1 MNYLLSNSPTL
12 STSFTYSTPSTKVI
26 LVRHARTTYNEQ
38 GRYQGSSDESVLTE
52 KGHQD
57 AYSTGLALQK
67 YNFDAIYTSPLTRVQ
82 QTTQAILA
90 AFKQTNNL
98 PPVFIDHKLTE
109 IQMSDWQGLFYQE
122 VKEKFSEAYSC
133 WQETPHLF
141 TFNNI
146 FFPVLE
152 LFKQAQ
158 QFWQVVLNKHRGQT
172 ILVVAHG
179 GTNRALISTAVGL
192 NPKHYHSLQQSN
204 CGISCLEFSSEDKF
218 GELKYLNVTN
228 HLGETLP
235 KLKAGKTGWRWILL
249 SNAIAEGVAAPI
261 ASAYATSVIAEGYLS
276 PAKCERSLLAENISS
291 YSYVSK
297 LINHNL
303 IDLLLTDNLPKS
315 ELLANNLLVNNNKIL
330 HLPMAQNNFLDSWQ
344 QTIFTRQRLKNNL
357 ESASLVT
364 GLIIASDKLITQI
377 LHKTLT
383 INTPLNTANHSAI
396 IHYPYTNNKSILQ
409 GILPLKY

>member
-1 MNYLLSNSPTL
+1 MNHLLSISPTP
-12 STSFTYSTPSTKVI
+12 STPSTPSMKVI
-26 LVRHARTTYNEQ
+26 LVRHARTTYNQQ
-38 GRYQGSSDESVLTE
+38 GRYQGSSDKSILTE
-52 KGHQD
+52 QGYQD
-57 AYSTGLALQK
+57 AYCTGLALQQ
-67 YNFDAIYTSPLTRVQ
+67 YNFNAIYTSPLTRVQ
-82 QTTQAILA
+82 QTTQAIFTALKA
-90 AFKQTNNL
+90 KNNNL
-98 PPVFIDHKLTE
+98 PPVFIENNLTE

-122 VKEKFSEAYSC
+122 VKKKFLETYNC

-141 TFNNI
+141 TFNNT

-152 LFKQAQ
+152 LFKQAK

-204 CGISCLEFSSEDKF
+204 CGISCLEFSSENNV
-218 GELKYLNVTN
+218 GELKYLNVTS

-235 KLKAGKTGWRWILL
+235 KLKAGKTGWRWIFL
-249 SNAIAEGVAAPI
+249 SNAIAKRG
-261 ASAYATSVIAEGYLS
+261 LS
-276 PAKCERSLLAENISS
+276 PIAENISS

-303 IDLLLTDNLPKS
+303 IDLLLTDNLSKS
-315 ELLANNLLVNNNKIL
+315 ELLANNFLVNNNEIL
-330 HLPMAQNNFLDSWQ
+330 HLSMAQNNFLDSWQ
-344 QTIFTRQRLKNNL
+344 QITFKRQRLKKNL
-357 ESASLVT
+357 ESATLVT

-383 INTPLNTANHSAI
+383 INTPLSTANHLAI
-396 IHYPYTNNKSILQ
+396 IHYPFTDSKSILQ
-409 GILPLKY
+409 GILPLQHQPITKLN

>member
-1 MNYLLSNSPTL
+1 MNHLLSL
-12 STSFTYSTPSTKVI
+12 STSSTKVI

-57 AYSTGLALQK
+57 AYATGLALQQ
-67 YNFDAIYTSPLTRVQ
+67 YNFDAVYTSPLTRVQ

-90 AFKQTNNL
+90 ALKQTNNI
-98 PPVFIDHKLTE
+98 PPVFIDHQLTE
-109 IQMSDWQGLFYQE
+109 IQMSDWQGLLYQE

-141 TFNNI
+141 TLNNI
-146 FFPVLE
+146 FFPILE
-152 LFKQAQ
+152 LFQQTQ

-204 CGISCLEFSSEDKF
+204 SGISCLEFSSKHNF
-218 GELKYLNVTN
+218 GELKYLNVTS

-249 SNAIAEGVAAPI
+249 SKVNAKNIA
-261 ASAYATSVIAEGYLS
+261 
-276 PAKCERSLLAENISS
+276 KN
-291 YSYVSK
+291 SYVTR
-297 LINHNL
+297 LINSKS
-303 IDLLLTDNLPKS
+303 IDLLLTARSVSKYPIE
-315 ELLANNLLVNNNKIL
+315 ELAVQHKIP
-330 HLPMAQNNFLDSWQ
+330 HLSLAQNHFSDWQ
-344 QTIFTRQRLKNNL
+344 QTIIKQKKYSCNSEQT
-357 ESASLVT
+357 SLTT
-364 GLIIASDKLITQI
+364 GLIIASDKLLAQI
-377 LHKTLT
+377 LHTTLN
-383 INTPLNTANHSAI
+383 INTLNIAAYLAI
-396 IHYPYTNNKSILQ
+396 IHYPQNYSYSILQ
-409 GILPLKY
+409 GVLPLMEVSSQSVIFD

>member
-1 MNYLLSNSPTL
+1 VKNSIIQHPSPT
-12 STSFTYSTPSTKVI
+12 SSTPLSSLLHYSSTKVI
-26 LVRHARTTYNEQ
+26 LVRHARTTYNQE

-57 AYSTGLALQK
+57 AYSTGLALQQ

-82 QTTQAILA
+82 QTTQAILTA
-90 AFKQTNNL
+90 LKTKNNNL
-98 PPVFIDHKLTE
+98 PPVFIDDQLTE
-109 IQMSDWQGLFYQE
+109 IQMLDWQGLFYQE

-141 TFNNI
+141 TFNKM

-179 GTNRALISTAVGL
+179 GTNRALINTAVGL
-192 NPKHYHSLQQSN
+192 NPKYYHSLQQSN
-204 CGISCLEFSSEDKF
+204 CGISCLEFSSENNF
-218 GELKYLNVTN
+218 GELKYLNVTS

-249 SNAIAEGVAAPI
+249 SNAIA
-261 ASAYATSVIAEGYLS
+261 TSVIAEGV
-276 PAKCERSLLAENISS
+276 AKPFAKNRSS

-303 IDLLLTDNLPKS
+303 IDLLLTDNSSKS
-315 ELLANNLLVNNNKIL
+315 ELLANNLLVNNNQIL
-330 HLPMAQNNFLDSWQ
+330 HLPMLQNNFLDSWQ
-344 QTIFTRQRLKNNL
+344 QTIFTRQRLKNDL
-357 ESASLVT
+357 DSASLVT

-383 INTPLNTANHSAI
+383 TVTPLNTANHLAI
-396 IHYPYTNNKSILQ
+396 IHYPYTSRHSILQ
-409 GILPLKY
+409 GILPLDYQLVNQLN